1 MRVLKFG
8 GTSLSNSE
16 RFMNV
21 ADIVVNN
28 QQQSQVALVLS
39 APAKVTNHL
48 VAVVEQ
54 TIRGLDPAPV
64 LQEIEQ
70 IFYDIIEGIKATYAE
85 LDEAGLKGRIER
97 ELGQLSRLLQG
108 VSLLQQCPD
117 NTQAHILSR
126 GEALSIATMAELLK
140 ARGEEVEVITPQT
153 MLLGEGSFLEATV
166 NIKVSRQRFADQG
179 LRDDCIYLMPGFTAG
194 NDKGETV
201 ILGRNG
207 SDYSAAVLAACVNAE
222 CCEIWTDVD
231 GVYNCD
237 PRLVPDAKLLKDR
250 KSVV

>member
-8 GTSLSNSE
+8 GTSLANSE
-16 RFMNV
+16 RFNNV

-64 LQEIEQ
+64 LHEIEQ
-70 IFYDIIEGIKATYAE
+70 IFHSII
-85 LDEAGLKGRIER
+85 DGLKIKFPAFDDTGFKARVER
-97 ELGQLSRLLQG
+97 ELSQLARLLQG
-108 VSLLQQCPD
+108 VGLLQQCPD

-126 GEALSIATMAELLK
+126 GEALSIATMAASLT
-140 ARGEEVEVITPQT
+140 ARGEQIEVITPQA
-153 MLLGEGSFLEATV
+153 MLLGEGSYLEATV
-166 NIKVSRQRFADQG
+166 NIKVSRARFAETG
-179 LRDDCIYLMPGFTAG
+179 LRSDCIYLMPGFTAG

-207 SDYSAAVLAACVNAE
+207 SDYSAAVLAACVGAE

-237 PRLVPDAKLLKDR
+237 PRLVPDAKLLKQLSS
-250 KSVV
+250 K

>member
-8 GTSLSNSE
+8 GTSLANSE
-16 RFMNV
+16 RFTNV

-64 LQEIEQ
+64 LKEIEQ
-70 IFYDIIEGIKATYAE
+70 IFHAII
-85 LDEAGLKGRIER
+85 DGLKARFASLDDQELKARVDR

-126 GEALSIATMAELLK
+126 GEALSIATMP
-140 ARGEEVEVITPQT
+140 V
-153 MLLGEGSFLEATV
+153 
-166 NIKVSRQRFADQG
+166 
-179 LRDDCIYLMPGFTAG
+179 
-194 NDKGETV
+194 
-201 ILGRNG
+201 
-207 SDYSAAVLAACVNAE
+207 
-222 CCEIWTDVD
+222 
-231 GVYNCD
+231 
-237 PRLVPDAKLLKDR
+237 
-250 KSVV
+250 